1 MDTKKL
7 PHIGLERG
15 SVSPDVIVCG
25 DPARAT
31 RIAEQLDGVV
41 LLGEKREY
49 RTYQGQFMGLTVT
62 VTSHG
67 IGAPGAAIAFEE
79 LISAGAQ
86 RIVRVGTC
94 GGLQPTLQAG
104 DLVVATAAVDLTGY
118 GRFAVPKGFPAVADP
133 DLVLALRRAAGEN
146 GRSVHN
152 GIVLTS
158 DVFYDGIQPSLPV
171 YETMSQANIMAVE
184 MECAALFII
193 GSLRGVPTGAILAVD
208 GNVLDEVE
216 TVDTFNPDQMVVKT
230 AVHDAISIT
239 LHALASHAQKVKNV

>member
-1 MDTKKL
+1 MGAKLL

-94 GGLQPTLQAG
+94 GGLQPTFQAG
-104 DLVVATAAVDLTGY
+104 DLVVATAAVDLT
-118 GRFAVPKGFPAVADP
+118 
-133 DLVLALRRAAGEN
+133 EN

>member
-1 MDTKKL
+1 MSPKLL
-7 PHIGLERG
+7 PHIGLEKG

-25 DPARAT
+25 DPARVT
-31 RIAEQLDGVV
+31 RISKHLDGAV

-49 RTYQGQFMGLTVT
+49 RTYQGQLAGLMVT

-79 LISAGAQ
+79 LIAAGAK

-94 GGLQPTLQAG
+94 GGLQPALAAG
-104 DLVVATAAVDLTGY
+104 DLVVATAAVDSTGY
-118 GRFAVPKGFPAVADP
+118 GRFAVPNGFPAVADP
-133 DLVLALRRAAGEN
+133 DLVVALRRAAGEN
-146 GRSVHN
+146 GRSYHS

-171 YETMSQANIMAVE
+171 YQTMSQANVMAVE

-193 GSLRGVPTGAILAVD
+193 GSLRGVSTGAILAVD
-208 GNVLDEVE
+208 GNVLGKVE
-216 TVDTFNPDQMVVKT
+216 SVDTFNPDQVVVKT
-230 AVHDAISIT
+230 AVDDAIQI
-239 LHALASHAQKVKNV
+239 ALRALTQR